1 MAAPSLLKGWEHGPG
16 VGNCHSAPP
25 HSGSGEGSSFLEGLL
40 CTCPQRKPPLGLGG
54 GGAARGRCFSWPAV
68 SDCMHV
74 GAGSVSSCQ
83 KCHSLTF
90 ALDLGLPIPRLTGRE
105 VGREQHQPHLCGDEK
120 PLWALQG
127 TPGWREGNRCANPGG
142 HADPKLDGGLE
153 CGARGINS
161 PTLCVGRAT
170 GGGVL

>member
-1 MAAPSLLKGWEHGPG
+1 MDLVSWR
-16 VGNCHSAPP
+16 VSSAPVLR
-25 HSGSGEGSSFLEGLL
+25 GSRHWGWVVEGL
-40 CTCPQRKPPLGLGG
+40 PGEDAFHG
-54 GGAARGRCFSWPAV
+54 
-68 SDCMHV
+68 MHV

-90 ALDLGLPIPRLTGRE
+90 ALDLGLPIPRLAGRE
-105 VGREQHQPHLCGDEK
+105 AGREQHQPHLCGDEK

-170 GGGVL
+170 GGGEL